1 MPPTSPQPLVPPRF
15 PAYTQACGQESNFL
29 SVSVIAVPKAA
40 VALSS
45 LDQQPLRQPKRILVS
60 TIARMAIGPDKQ
72 ARTQPV
78 AGTIHLSSTVQQL
91 RLFPLQSDGSRGPAI
106 PLEPRAGTYTIVLPT
121 DKQTHWFVLE
131 GK

>member
-1 MPPTSPQPLVPPRF
+1 
-15 PAYTQACGQESNFL
+15 
-29 SVSVIAVPKAA
+29 